1 MHVLSWKKVISSYSA
16 SKFSVIILF
25 IQRLIPI
32 LKEKYLKSRNFNI
45 SQLSKVSIKVDW
57 ALPITGNCH
66 IRPFVIKFLN
76 LLYLSSVMSL
86 SCFVVESFVLLVHG
100 NRQLI
105 FTSWIYC
112 KFLILPEYLILGSR
126 LFA

>member
-57 ALPITGNCH
+57 VLPINCH
-66 IRPFVIKFLN
+66 IRPFFIKFFLLN
-76 LLYLSSVMSL
+76 LLLTPVKSL
-86 SCFVVESFVLLVHG
+86 SCFAVESFVLLVHG
-100 NRQLI
+100 NRQFSPHGYTVNSL
-105 FTSWIYC
+105 F
-112 KFLILPEYLILGSR
+112 YLST
-126 LFA
+126 

>member
-25 IQRLIPI
+25 IQLLIPI

-76 LLYLSSVMSL
+76 LLHVYLTSVISP

-100 NRQLI
+100 NRQFSPHGYTVNSL
-105 FTSWIYC
+105 F
-112 KFLILPEYLILGSR
+112 YLST
-126 LFA
+126 

>member
-66 IRPFVIKFLN
+66 IRPFVKKFVN
-76 LLYLSSVMSL
+76 PLYLTSVMSL

-100 NRQLI
+100 NRQFSPHGYTVNSL
-105 FTSWIYC
+105 F
-112 KFLILPEYLILGSR
+112 YLST
-126 LFA
+126 